1 MEQDDSLGLPVSKR
15 QKKGLAASELMKPPT
30 SQKEQSYISQK
41 FSAGTVTKKDEIED
55 RLVGLISPQ
64 DRELLALAEK
74 NQYIALK
81 GQSVNE
87 QPQQDAAAQDQ
98 GAKLMSTQEQLA
110 DVLNP
115 KQQKELTTIMQ
126 FKHSNDSKRVQHE
139 SAVGGGLA
147 PLQATAA

>member
-1 MEQDDSLGLPVSKR
+1 
-15 QKKGLAASELMKPPT
+15 MKPPT
-30 SQKEQSYISQK
+30 TQKEQSYISQK

-87 QPQQDAAAQDQ
+87 
-98 GAKLMSTQEQLA
+98 
-110 DVLNP
+110 
-115 KQQKELTTIMQ
+115 
-126 FKHSNDSKRVQHE
+126 
-139 SAVGGGLA
+139 
-147 PLQATAA
+147 